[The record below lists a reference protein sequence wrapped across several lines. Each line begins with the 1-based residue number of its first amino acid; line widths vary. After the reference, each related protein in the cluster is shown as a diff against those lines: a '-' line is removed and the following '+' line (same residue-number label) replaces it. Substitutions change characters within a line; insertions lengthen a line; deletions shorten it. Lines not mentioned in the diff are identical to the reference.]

1 MTKNC
6 YVFID
11 ASNMFYGTPNDQDW
25 RVDFKKLMEYLK
37 SKYKVKKFF
46 YYSGVD
52 TCGYEANIKSTAP
65 YPIKN
70 LLEYLTKLPKQRT
83 GKNSQ
88 KIHKSIK
95 KVQFFKKL
103 EEFGYVLRLKPI
115 KHIRTGRGLKL
126 KANCDVDLTYDMLR
140 LEPEYDSFI
149 LLSGDGDFEILLRYA
164 REKGTRFAVLS
175 HKKKTARIIKE
186 KYSREY
192 KEFSRIK
199 SFIEK

>member
-115 KHIRTGRGLKL
+115 KHIRTESGLKL

-175 HKKKTARIIKE
+175 HKKRLLELLKKNILENT
-186 KYSREY
+186 
-192 KEFSRIK
+192 K
-199 SFIEK
+199 SFQE